1 MTATEFETLRDELRA
16 LRHEMDVRFAKME
29 SKLDDKPSIVAL
41 YQAVVVLMFGIGTVI
56 TSAVVVLKNIGL
68 MP

>member
-16 LRHEMDVRFAKME
+16 LRHGMDVRFAKVE
-29 SKLDDKPSIVAL
+29 AKLDDKPNIAAL
-41 YQAVVVLMFGIGTVI
+41 YQAVVVLMFGIGTII
-56 TSAVVVLKNIGL
+56 TSTVVVLKNIGL